1 MDFIDGHGASDFAA
15 AVAMDTGA
23 PTNDLTIVDMNGDG
37 RPEVAGVAD
46 PYDSGV
52 PSFRQLRIW
61 TADAGGEFARVED
74 RATGVGLARVADD
87 YAYDDGDLETYLGYG
102 DGRLVV
108 EECVASGSDISSL
121 ALRDLNHD
129 GLVDIVALDA
139 SNFSAKFSGTSA
151 WERHPQGD
159 EIVQIVDGATTLHL
173 MTAEGRQ
180 SVALSAGMMA
190 VVPQNTWHQFE
201 APNGVCVMTATPQ
214 PTEHLRVDV
223 EDPRTM
229 G

>member
-1 MDFIDGHGASDFAA
+1 MTGRQDAVRIQHTEDSMITIIDLKA
-15 AVAMDTGA
+15 
-23 PTNDLTIVDMNGDG
+23 
-37 RPEVAGVAD
+37 
-46 PYDSGV
+46 
-52 PSFRQLRIW
+52 
-61 TADAGGEFARVED
+61 EFARLTMLRGRTPTTPEAE
-74 RATGVGLARVADD
+74 RKGAFARLAPYR
-87 YAYDDGDLETYLGYG
+87 DGAIFT
-102 DGRLVV
+102 
-108 EECVASGSDISSL
+108 
-121 ALRDLNHD
+121 
-129 GLVDIVALDA
+129 
-139 SNFSAKFSGTSA
+139 AKFAGTSA

-180 SVALSAGMMA
+180 SLALGPGMMA

-201 APNGVCVMTATPQ
+201 APEGVCVMTATPQ